1 MFLFHLFGRSSLKL
15 KCEMNLQNLWV
26 LLYSSVYH
34 KSVYS
39 LLKFTPV
46 SVTNLFYH
54 FLSRSFTCVDKDE
67 CQYNPCQGECINTP
81 GSFLC
86 ICASGYQLVNKTKCV
101 DVNECQVEGESGCQY
116 RCTNTPGR

>member
-1 MFLFHLFGRSSLKL
+1 
-15 KCEMNLQNLWV
+15 MNVYNLWV
-26 LLYSSVYH
+26 LLYSSFYHESVYFPL
-34 KSVYS
+34 KSVPNS
-39 LLKFTPV
+39 V
-46 SVTNLFYH
+46 STLFYL

-67 CQYNPCQGECINTP
+67 CKYNPCEGDCINTP

-101 DVNECQVEGESGCQY
+101 DVNECQVEGESDCQY